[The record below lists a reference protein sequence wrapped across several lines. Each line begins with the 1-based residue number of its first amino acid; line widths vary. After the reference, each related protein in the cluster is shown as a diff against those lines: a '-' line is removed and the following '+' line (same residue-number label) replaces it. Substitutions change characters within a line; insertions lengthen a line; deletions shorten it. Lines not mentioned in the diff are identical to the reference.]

1 MMKLMIPISMTKNK
15 QFNLI
20 ILFTFFY
27 AKNNNEKKTKTTRI
41 IWNTDKVREEMV
53 KENCALLDEYKRG
66 DIRIRYEYE
75 GKEFSVRWSDWMKKD
90 TPSRPHLKGSN
101 RQITRT
107 KRNK

>member
-1 MMKLMIPISMTKNK
+1 M
-15 QFNLI
+15 
-20 ILFTFFY
+20 
-27 AKNNNEKKTKTTRI
+27 AKTTRI
-41 IWNTDKVREEMV
+41 RWNTDKVREEME

-90 TPSRPHLKGSN
+90 RPSRLHMKGSN
-101 RQITRT
+101 RKITRT

>member
-1 MMKLMIPISMTKNK
+1 M
-15 QFNLI
+15 
-20 ILFTFFY
+20 
-27 AKNNNEKKTKTTRI
+27 AKTTKIR
-41 IWNTDKVREEMV
+41 WNTDKVREEME

-90 TPSRPHLKGSN
+90 RPSRPHLKGGN
-101 RQITRT
+101 RKITRT